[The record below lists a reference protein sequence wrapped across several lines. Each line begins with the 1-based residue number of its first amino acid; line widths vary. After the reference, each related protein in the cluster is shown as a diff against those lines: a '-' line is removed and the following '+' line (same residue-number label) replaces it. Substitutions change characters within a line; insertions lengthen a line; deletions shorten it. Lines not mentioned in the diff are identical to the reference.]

1 MANLLR
7 TFARLGLRRGLLGG
21 SRRWLIVGV
30 VATGL
35 RVAGRLA
42 ARKPEVVFTG
52 ELSPGDRIQI
62 RAIDPQ
68 EP

>member
-7 TFARLGLRRGLLGG
+7 TLARLGLRRGLLGG

-30 VATGL
+30 VAASL
-35 RVAGRLA
+35 RLAGRLA
-42 ARKPEVVFTG
+42 ARTPEVVFTG

-62 RAIDPQ
+62 RAIPP
-68 EP
+68 EER